1 MKTYHSDE
9 SKSIHW
15 LKRQKY
21 IESSDSLGD
30 GSALCWQFFPKI
42 PIDKIKHD
50 PSKYPN
56 QLDLAEVIYMMDNF
70 YPSGFHPIR
79 VDKDFNLKDGQH
91 RLKFAKM
98 VGLQFIDVW
107 VEL

>member
-1 MKTYHSDE
+1 MKTYNSE
-9 SKSIHW
+9 ELKSIHW

-30 GSALCWQFFPKI
+30 GSTMQWQLKSKV
-42 PIDKIKHD
+42 PIDTINID
-50 PSKYPN
+50 SNNYPN

-79 VDKDFNLKDGQH
+79 VDKEFNLKDGQH
-91 RLKFAKM
+91 RLKLAKM
-98 VGLQFIDVW
+98 VGIKFIDVW
-107 VEL
+107 VE